1 MGGMWEGLNSTSG
14 HPGGNMGVILRWT
27 ADGGGKLN
35 IAGTVNHGSPAGDG
49 VRITVISSKQGK
61 LGQWIVA
68 HGEQNLS
75 MEPIRVEAG
84 EQILFVNDRNG
95 ELTSDNF
102 DWHWIVQS
110 LNDDGKVS
118 KTWDSIQGFH
128 GPLDSTQAINLSILK
143 NALTDLC
150 HVLLSSNEFSYI
162 D

>member
-1 MGGMWEGLNSTSG
+1 
-14 HPGGNMGVILRWT
+14 
-27 ADGGGKLN
+27 
-35 IAGTVNHGSPAGDG
+35 
-49 VRITVISSKQGK
+49 
-61 LGQWIVA
+61 
-68 HGEQNLS
+68 